1 MRLILT
7 TAGYFLRARSLD
19 PTNAMINLSLGL
31 AYVHYGLKRQ
41 SSNRQYLILQG
52 QSFLSL
58 YARQHTNGDDYA
70 LAERYYNMGRLF
82 QLLGIG
88 YLSSSYYAMA
98 LDICKNGG
106 GSRDLSALILANTLI
121 SLLTVGNN
129 DVALSVL
136 RNNLKL

>member
-1 MRLILT
+1 MV
-7 TAGYFLRARSLD
+7 
-19 PTNAMINLSLGL
+19 NLSLGL

-52 QSFLSL
+52 QAFLSQ
-58 YARQHTNGDDYA
+58 YARQHTNGGDSM

-82 QLLGIG
+82 QLLGIS
-88 YLSSSYYAMA
+88 YLSSNYYAMA
-98 LDICKNGG
+98 LDLCKNGG
-106 GSRDLSALILANTLI
+106 GSDDLSTLVLANTII

-136 RNNLKL
+136 KNNVKL